1 VYNTNSQKKFLQ
13 TCAISSREKQIIHT
27 GSKLFLNLVTEFS
40 SFFSQKLCR
49 SNRNILLYYIH
60 SVRFKNTTIKQCFG
74 QLPIL
79 QMCKMGMKMTD
90 DDVNF
95 YQGLFGFM
103 TNRMILISSISKS
116 YFFGC
121 IIKNIRELEVL
132 QIFSHYL
139 QTSDK

>member
-1 VYNTNSQKKFLQ
+1 
-13 TCAISSREKQIIHT
+13 
-27 GSKLFLNLVTEFS
+27 
-40 SFFSQKLCR
+40 
-49 SNRNILLYYIH
+49 
-60 SVRFKNTTIKQCFG
+60 
-74 QLPIL
+74 
-79 QMCKMGMKMTD
+79 MKMTD